1 MNVEDALKKIGKITE
16 KALEKNPD
24 ALTWDDEINIKRSMV
39 NSLNLEK
46 RKEMIGCLSNSAKS

>member
-24 ALTWDDEINIKRSMV
+24 ALTWDDKIKNDKV
-39 NSLNLEK
+39 LYY
-46 RKEMIGCLSNSAKS
+46 GFTQDV